1 MINGWT
7 GRSGK
12 CKNGNSIGTVWP
24 PMDECVLR
32 VEYVLLSVSKTNR
45 RYREYNCMLDVT
57 CFRGTEMIAYITS
70 VTTIILVVNIMSKTL
85 VFGLYISYLYRGKIA
100 EFSLTEFRNEVI
112 KLS

>member
-1 MINGWT
+1 
-7 GRSGK
+7 
-12 CKNGNSIGTVWP
+12 
-24 PMDECVLR
+24 MDNEI
-32 VEYVLLSVSKTNR
+32 
-45 RYREYNCMLDVT
+45 
-57 CFRGTEMIAYITS
+57 IAYITS